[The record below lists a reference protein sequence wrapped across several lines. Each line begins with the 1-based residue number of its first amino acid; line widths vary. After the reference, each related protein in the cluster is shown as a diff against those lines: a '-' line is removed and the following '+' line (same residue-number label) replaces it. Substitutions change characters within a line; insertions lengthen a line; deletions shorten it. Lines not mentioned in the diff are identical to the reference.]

1 MKSIYLNIKRVVV
14 SLSFFVITQQIV
26 AQTFTDNE
34 IPKTVT
40 DISNPL
46 QSIAK
51 LEPRAFEYN
60 NEKNRNSLLPA
71 GTHYG
76 FTVQNIQAV
85 FPSLVRT
92 ENKSYIVGKNLTRQA
107 TVKTVDF
114 EGLVPILVASI
125 QELQYEVE
133 QLKAEVQALKKNSN

>member
-1 MKSIYLNIKRVVV
+1 MKATYHNIKIFILTL
-14 SLSFFVITQQIV
+14 SLFVITQQIL
-26 AQTFTDNE
+26 AQTLTDSE
-34 IPKTVT
+34 ITKYVS

-51 LEPRAFEYN
+51 LEPRVFEYN
-60 NEKNRNSLLPA
+60 NEKYKDLRLPG
-71 GTHYG
+71 GTQYG
-76 FTVQNIQAV
+76 FTVENIQAV
-85 FPSLVRT
+85 FPSLVKT
-92 ENKSYIVGKNLTRQA
+92 ENKSYIVGKNLSRQA

-125 QELQYEVE
+125 QQLQSEIE

>member
-1 MKSIYLNIKRVVV
+1 MKAIYHTLKKI
-14 SLSFFVITQQIV
+14 LLTLGLIVITQQIF
-26 AQTFTDNE
+26 AQTLTDSE
-34 IPKTVT
+34 ITKNVS

-51 LEPRAFEYN
+51 LEPRVFEYN
-60 NEKNRNSLLPA
+60 NEKYRDLRLPS
-71 GTHYG
+71 GTQYG
-76 FTVQNIQAV
+76 FTVENLQSV

-92 ENKSYIVGKNLTRQA
+92 ENKSYIVGKNLSRQA

-125 QELQYEVE
+125 QQLQNEVE